1 MTWGTSKYK
10 MKGVQEIA
18 MENERVVV
26 TGHAA
31 EVGIVGWC
39 MGGRV
44 NIIIYHRYNAIAYII
59 MY

>member
-1 MTWGTSKYK
+1 

-39 MGGRV
+39 MGGQV
-44 NIIIYHRYNAIAYII
+44 YTITYHLDVDKNTKF
-59 MY
+59 